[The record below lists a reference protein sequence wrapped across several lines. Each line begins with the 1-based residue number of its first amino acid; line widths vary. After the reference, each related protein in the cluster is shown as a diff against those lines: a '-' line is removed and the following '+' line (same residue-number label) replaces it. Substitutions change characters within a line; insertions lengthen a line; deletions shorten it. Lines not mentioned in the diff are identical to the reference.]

1 MFNGTYIHTI
11 DEKKRLSVPAKF
23 RKLLGKKAV
32 ITIGLNKCLSIYT
45 TKDWKVFAKKLTSL
59 SMGRPEDRAL
69 ARLFLSSA
77 FDVDIDS
84 IGRILIPDTL
94 KQHAALSNQVYF
106 IGVGD
111 RVEVWDEQ
119 AWLAY
124 KAEKDQVIEQM
135 AEKLGER
142 GGF

>member
-23 RKLLGKKAV
+23 RQLLGKKAV

-59 SMGRPEDRAL
+59 SMGRPEDRAV

-94 KQHAALSNQVYF
+94 KQQAALSNQVYF

-124 KAEKDQVIEQM
+124 KAEKDQVIEQI

>member
-23 RKLLGKKAV
+23 RSLLGKKAV
-32 ITIGLNKCLSIYT
+32 ITIGLNHCLTLYT
-45 TKDWKVFAKKLTSL
+45 TKTWKQFAQKLTSL
-59 SMGRPEDRAL
+59 SMGRSEDRAV
-69 ARLFLSSA
+69 ARMFLSSA
-77 FDVDIDS
+77 FDLEIDS

-94 KQHAALSNQVYF
+94 KQYAFLNDQVYF
-106 IGVGD
+106 IGVGN
-111 RVEVWDEQ
+111 RIELWDEGTWQKYKSEQGQ
-119 AWLAY
+119 AF
-124 KAEKDQVIEQM
+124 DQI

>member
-1 MFNGTYIHTI
+1 MFTGTYIHTI

-23 RKLLGKKAV
+23 RALLGKKAV
-32 ITIGLNKCLSIYT
+32 ITIGLNNCLSLYT
-45 TKDWKVFAKKLTSL
+45 TKDWKRFSAKLASL
-59 SMGRPEDRAL
+59 SMGRPEDRAV

-77 FDVDIDS
+77 FDVEIDS

-94 KQHAALSNQVYF
+94 KEHAFLKDQVYF
-106 IGVGD
+106 IGVGE
-111 RVEVWDEQ
+111 RIELWDEATWKKYKSEQDQ
-119 AWLAY
+119 AF
-124 KAEKDQVIEQM
+124 DQI

>member
-23 RKLLGKKAV
+23 RALLGKKAV
-32 ITIGLNKCLSIYT
+32 ITIGLNNCLSLYT
-45 TKDWKVFAKKLTSL
+45 AKDWKQFAQKLTSL
-59 SMGRPEDRAL
+59 SMGRPEDRAV
-69 ARLFLSSA
+69 ARMFLSSA
-77 FDVDIDS
+77 YDVEIDA

-94 KQHAALSNQVYF
+94 KQYASLKDQVYF
-106 IGVGD
+106 IGVGN
-111 RVEVWDEQ
+111 RVELWDEAIWLKYKSEQDQ
-119 AWLAY
+119 AM
-124 KAEKDQVIEQM
+124 DQI